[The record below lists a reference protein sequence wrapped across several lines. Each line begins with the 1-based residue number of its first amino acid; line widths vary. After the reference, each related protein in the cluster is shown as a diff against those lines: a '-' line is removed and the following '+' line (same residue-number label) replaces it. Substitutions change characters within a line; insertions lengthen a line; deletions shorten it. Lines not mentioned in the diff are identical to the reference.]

1 MDRTEQ
7 ENKKQAESTPSVA
20 PETTPDETVSPE
32 EAGRPDWLQT
42 IRVAFNQARREHK
55 PVASRGEL
63 GKDKS
68 KSMFILAAAG
78 TALLLLFF
86 GVFSSP
92 KKRTLLTGTNRGQA
106 TLGRKV
112 TPGEENAARTVTP
125 ILDADTRT
133 GAGAPGGEVTPEDVG
148 RTSRFVEKPML
159 PPAGTSASAKP
170 SPTRTSKEYALN
182 NVDFSDPALA
192 QPGPPPPVASSADL
206 KKPSIVFV
214 RSTTSRP
221 ALPQQAPGGEGH
233 ELEGL
238 LPAGTRLVARI
249 QAPVSSAAPAP
260 VVAVIEYNYERD
272 GEIVLPA
279 GAKAIGKLAQVNAS
293 GIMGIQF
300 DRVEMPD
307 GSLERLNGTAMD
319 LKFGPLKGYVS
330 GRRRGTR
337 FLVRSMTGLGTVAA
351 YMVGSRGSNGFNGPI
366 SENALLRERL
376 AENVGTAGQEE
387 LNELGFNQNIVVTV
401 PGNTRFY
408 IVVQKGVSDRSSIP
422 GARSTGVNS
431 ASLGGEK
438 VPTLEE
444 LRELMQLRREVN
456 QMYQQTSNQTSSQA
470 SGNEPQQ

>member
-7 ENKKQAESTPSVA
+7 ENRKQAEPAASGT
-20 PETTPDETVSPE
+20 PETTPDETVSGE
-32 EAGRPDWLQT
+32 ETGRPDWLQT
-42 IRVAFNQARREHK
+42 IQVAFNNARREHK
-55 PVASRGEL
+55 PVATRGEL

-68 KSMFILAAAG
+68 KSMFILVAAG
-78 TALLLLFF
+78 TALLLVFF
-86 GVFSSP
+86 GLFSSP
-92 KKRTLLTGTNRGQA
+92 KKRTLLPGANRGQA

-112 TPGEENAARTVTP
+112 TEENATRTVTP

-148 RTSRFVEKPML
+148 RTSRFVEKPL
-159 PPAGTSASAKP
+159 FPPAGTSASAKP
-170 SPTRTSKEYALN
+170 SPTTANKQEYALN

-192 QPGPPPPVASSADL
+192 QPPGPPPQPSADL

-221 ALPQQAPGGEGH
+221 ALPQQAPGDEGL

-238 LPAGTRLVARI
+238 LPTGTRLVARI
-249 QAPVSSAAPAP
+249 QAPVSSAARAP

-293 GIMGIQF
+293 GIVGIQF

-307 GSLERLNGTAMD
+307 GSLEKLDGTAMD

-351 YMVGSRGSNGFNGPI
+351 YMVGSHGSNGFNGPI
-366 SENALLRERL
+366 SDNALLRERL

-408 IVVQKGVSDRSSIP
+408 IVVQKGVSDRSSTTGI
-422 GARSTGVNS
+422 RSAGVSS

-438 VPTLEE
+438 LPTLEE

-456 QMYQQTSNQTSSQA
+456 QMYQQASNQTSPQV